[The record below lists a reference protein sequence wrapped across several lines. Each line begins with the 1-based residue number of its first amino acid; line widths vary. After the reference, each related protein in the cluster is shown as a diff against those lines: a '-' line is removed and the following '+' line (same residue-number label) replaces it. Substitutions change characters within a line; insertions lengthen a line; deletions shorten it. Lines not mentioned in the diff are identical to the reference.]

1 MLPIRAEGDLPPVF
15 CVHPIIGLSWCYTAL
30 AQEIDPSVPV
40 YGVQTPLEDRPES
53 LDDLAALY
61 VDEIRRIQPEGP
73 YRLLGW
79 SLGGVIAHAM
89 AVQLQAAG
97 SAVETLVMLDS
108 FADTDTDTD
117 ASEEPEMPMSDL
129 LAGLGVVG
137 DGDGPAD
144 LAGIVRVVAD
154 VTGTPAEDTER
165 LVRQL
170 MDAARHNVVLAA
182 GHRPGRF
189 DGDVVYFT
197 AAEDDSRGAAGWAD
211 AVSGR
216 IHDHSVP
223 VTHWR
228 MTSTEALA
236 VLGPRLRTV
245 FATPSDHDRQGEQ
258 AR

>member
-1 MLPIRAEGDLPPVF
+1 
-15 CVHPIIGLSWCYTAL
+15 
-30 AQEIDPSVPV
+30 
-40 YGVQTPLEDRPES
+40 
-53 LDDLAALY
+53 
-61 VDEIRRIQPEGP
+61 
-73 YRLLGW
+73 
-79 SLGGVIAHAM
+79 
-89 AVQLQAAG
+89 
-97 SAVETLVMLDS
+97 
-108 FADTDTDTD
+108 
-117 ASEEPEMPMSDL
+117 MSDV
-129 LAGLGVVG
+129 LAGFGVVEDG
-137 DGDGPAD
+137 DGDEPAD

-154 VTGTPAEDTER
+154 LTGTTAEDTER

-182 GHRPGRF
+182 GHRPARF
-189 DGDVVYFT
+189 DGDIVYFT
-197 AAEDDSRGAAGWAD
+197 AAEDESHGAAGWAD

-245 FATPSDHDRQGEQ
+245 FATPSDPNRQGEQ